1 MTLKWYH
8 LALLAI
14 TVSLLA
20 FFFLWNP
27 TSNEHPP
34 VFEPPP
40 VSERQGGKVRAPM
53 TPQVTQEDTQV
64 GSVSKRKLSPLFS
77 SLPTV
82 TESLEMNPDIH
93 PSITMFH
100 AMFADKSLFEDDP
113 QLKRFLEVFSSP
125 EYNELISNPLTREEY
140 DAFWT
145 ENGLYRDPDRFRKKF
160 REYFPSGEPEDYE
173 PEMRAYLLE
182 LAKGIPDEEL
192 DAHKARLRSAFREP
206 RILAWK
212 AGQFQ
217 GRGGAF
223 KNPGWGA
230 WFNST
235 LDARDRTPIP
245 PAFSEA
251 PIEVPLHEPM
261 PGRSIESPIE
271 PQPTKNFE
279 STINTGTPTS
289 ADDSHHTTSREP
301 APPVNIRDAF
311 DAVKLPEIP
320 TEESI
325 ASQLSSQLPPERL
338 SPQRVAT
345 AMQTLSQYGPE
356 EGLRRLKESDPEIAT
371 LIEKSMQSNTE
382 TD

>member
-20 FFFLWNP
+20 FFFSWNP
-27 TSNEHPP
+27 TSNEQTP
-34 VFEPPP
+34 VFAPP
-40 VSERQGGKVRAPM
+40 VSERQGENVPAPM
-53 TPQVTQEDTQV
+53 TPQVTQEATQV
-64 GSVSKRKLSPLFS
+64 GSVSKMSPLFKEIG
-77 SLPTV
+77 LPTV
-82 TESLEMNPDIH
+82 TEAFEMNPGIH

-100 AMFADKSLFEDDP
+100 AMFPDKSLFEDDP
-113 QLKRFLEVFSSP
+113 KLKRFLEVFSSP
-125 EYNELISNPLTREEY
+125 EYNELIRKPLTREEY

-160 REYFPSGEPEDYE
+160 REYFPNGEPEDYE
-173 PEMRAYLLE
+173 PEMREYLLE

-192 DAHKARLRSAFREP
+192 DAHKERLRSAFREP

-235 LDARDRTPIP
+235 LDSRDRTPIP

-261 PGRSIESPIE
+261 PGRSIDSSIA

-279 STINTGTPTS
+279 SSINTDTPTS
-289 ADDSHHTTSREP
+289 ADDTPHTAPRVP

-311 DAVKLPEIP
+311 DALKLPEMP

-325 ASQLSSQLPPERL
+325 ASELSSQLSPERL

-356 EGLRRLKESDPEIAT
+356 EGLRRLKESDPEIASQ
-371 LIEKSMQSNTE
+371 IEKSRQSNTE